1 MYTTEEFDKAQEIYL
16 NTHDTKSWDKMFLCV
31 MKCCEVQTRKIM
43 GNKGGDILDYSMQA
57 TVNIMNRYK
66 KPKGYKI
73 DYLVTVCRNECFSLT
88 QKAKEKFYR
97 SILSLDFDKTN

>member
-1 MYTTEEFDKAQEIYL
+1 MYTTEEFNKAQEDYL
-16 NTHDTKSWDKMFLCV
+16 NTHNPKSWDKMFVCV
-31 MKCCEVQTRKIM
+31 MKCCEVQVRKIM
-43 GNKGGDILDYSMQA
+43 GSKCEDNLDYSMQA

-97 SILSLDFDKTN
+97 SILSLDLNKTN